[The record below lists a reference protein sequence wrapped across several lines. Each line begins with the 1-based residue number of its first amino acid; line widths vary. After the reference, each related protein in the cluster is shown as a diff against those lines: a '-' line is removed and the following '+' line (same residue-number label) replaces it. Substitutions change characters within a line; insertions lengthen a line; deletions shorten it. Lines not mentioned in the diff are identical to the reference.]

1 MYTFRPMSRFT
12 VTLALY
18 VCLMPILHAQTSATL
33 DEKIILQMR
42 ELDRKLLEAHEKL
55 DAEYVMT
62 LYSKGA
68 DSFFIDPSGDLM
80 KGPKKISQAWSDFF
94 AALDWI
100 HGEIKD
106 VSYFREGDGVVAVGT
121 VVYKRKM
128 KNRDPEEKLVIWTDY
143 RRVEDGK
150 WVYVF
155 RHAHWPVGTN
165 KPAGVLK

>member
-1 MYTFRPMSRFT
+1 MSRFA

-18 VCLMPILHAQTSATL
+18 VCLVPIVHAQTSATL
-33 DEKIILQMR
+33 DEKVALQMR

-62 LYSKGA
+62 LFSKGA

-80 KGPKKISQAWSDFF
+80 KGPKEISQSWTAFF

-106 VSYFREGDGVVAVGT
+106 VSYFREGDGVIAVGT
-121 VVYKRKM
+121 VVYNRKL
-128 KNRDPEEKLVIWTDY
+128 KNREPEQKVVIWTDY
-143 RRVEDGK
+143 RRLENGN

-155 RHAHWPVGTN
+155 RHAHWPVASN
-165 KPAGVLK
+165 KPAAIQK